1 MTTGRMPSVRIP
13 FAFAKDDARRYIA
26 STVPCS
32 AEPTEQ
38 S

>member
-1 MTTGRMPSVRIP
+1 MTTGRMPGAGIP
-13 FAFAKDDARRYIA
+13 LAFAKDDARRYIA

>member
-1 MTTGRMPSVRIP
+1 MTTGRRLRGMTAL
-13 FAFAKDDARRYIA
+13 AFVKGAARRYIA
-26 STVPCS
+26 SISHCS

>member
-1 MTTGRMPSVRIP
+1 MTLGRMFDVKITQ
-13 FAFAKDDARRYIA
+13 AFAKSDARRYIA

-38 S
+38 P

>member
-1 MTTGRMPSVRIP
+1 MTTGRMLGVKIPS
-13 FAFAKDDARRYIA
+13 AFAKGAARRYIA

>member
-1 MTTGRMPSVRIP
+1 MTTGRRLAGITAL
-13 FAFAKDDARRYIA
+13 AFAKGAARRYIA
-26 STVPCS
+26 SNPHCS